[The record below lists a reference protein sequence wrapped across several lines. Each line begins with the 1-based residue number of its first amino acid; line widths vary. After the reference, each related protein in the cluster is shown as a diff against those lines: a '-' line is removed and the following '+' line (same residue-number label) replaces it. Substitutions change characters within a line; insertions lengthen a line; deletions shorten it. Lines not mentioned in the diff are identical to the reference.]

1 MPIDP
6 HNTDETPPAWGD
18 DSGKRGW
25 RNHSQHGMYA
35 HVRHWAQGSPWR
47 VTFMLAELAKVYDVP
62 FEKDRVRTILAAVIG
77 GYTAANLGYGAG
89 GSLLKGVPLI
99 GTALGVLAV
108 PAFAAGLT
116 FAVGKIFTQHFA
128 SGGTFLDFDPE
139 TVRQHFQSAA

>member
-1 MPIDP
+1 MNEMDSRAQEIIKSYSIYAAGAGLIPIPVADMAAIAGV
-6 HNTDETPPAWGD
+6 EI
-18 DSGKRGW
+18 K
-25 RNHSQHGMYA
+25 
-35 HVRHWAQGSPWR
+35 
-47 VTFMLAELAKVYDVP
+47 MLAELAKVYDVP

>member
-1 MPIDP
+1 MNEMDSRAQEIIKSYSTYAAGAGLIPIPVADM
-6 HNTDETPPAWGD
+6 AAIAGVVV
-18 DSGKRGW
+18 K
-25 RNHSQHGMYA
+25 
-35 HVRHWAQGSPWR
+35 
-47 VTFMLAELAKVYDVP
+47 MLAELAKVYDVP